1 MPHEQPPAAGHH
13 YHHERTTV
21 KEVEDD
27 FDCPGGDSCNTPSHA
42 HHHSNHGDHIHGDH
56 AHHAPGIAAKLKNFL
71 LGPAAGESDEYIVE
85 KDIRVT
91 RVHHDASGTH
101 KDGKHWHG
109 EDHHPA
115 RDSIRDRKHAAR
127 EAAYELDKK
136 AHDKKERAKQYGEHL
151 IDEAEEGAE
160 RVKAKAEG
168 PLSSIWSTLENAKA
182 KLDNALYGT
191 ERKVGD
197 AARTAERLKAEGRD
211 KLDSTKARVHDESG
225 KRIDHAREKARESKK
240 AVERKAGEYKN
251 AAETKYDEARL
262 RAKHDAEHLRARVN
276 EGVDS
281 VVEEGEHAA
290 SRAHNAAEH
299 ASRKVSSNI
308 AKATD
313 RAKQVKDD
321 VKRRVDDVRED
332 VRDGAN
338 QAADRAR
345 QAKEDVRRRVGDVR
359 DDVMD
364 GANQAAERAR
374 QAKEN
379 VKHRIDETRNE
390 INDKV
395 RDVKHGVKQTAD
407 DVKQGVRHGI
417 NHAKETVEDGIH
429 AVEHGAESVYHKFEE
444 AAECLGCTGPRT
456 QGRHLGHGHAHHGGN
471 HLGAQPWDSRYNGD
485 VFNPVPVTAFYT
497 GLSCLW
503 FIWLARRV
511 WMARNHSKVYL
522 GDGSHELAHEL
533 HRDVVVSET
542 SVAPDGR
549 AARTTATLHTV
560 NRPAVV
566 KLAHL
571 LRSVEARSSF
581 ATVTP
586 LYLILL
592 AALELAGAYRPLL
605 HILSLAFL
613 VGNVL
618 QSEYGVFARNGMGP
632 GRPVG
637 TAIQWAVLASGSIMA
652 IYLALSCKGC
662 PVA

>member
-42 HHHSNHGDHIHGDH
+42 HYARHAHIHGDH

-71 LGPAAGESDEYIVE
+71 LGPAGDEYIVE
-85 KDIRVT
+85 KDIKVT
-91 RVHHDASGTH
+91 HVHHDASGTH
-101 KDGKHWHG
+101 KEGKHWHG
-109 EDHHPA
+109 EEHYPT
-115 RDSIRDRKHAAR
+115 RDAVRERKHAAR
-127 EAAYELDKK
+127 EAAHELEKK
-136 AHDKKERAKQYGEHL
+136 AHDKKERAKQYADHL
-151 IDEAEEGAE
+151 VDEAEEGAE

-168 PLSSIWSTLENAKA
+168 PLSSIWSSLENARA

-191 ERKVGD
+191 EQKVGS
-197 AARTAERLKAEGRD
+197 AARKADRLKTEGRH
-211 KLDSTKARVHDESG
+211 KLESTKAHVYDESG
-225 KRIDHAREKARESKK
+225 RRIDHAREKARESKE
-240 AVERKAGEYKN
+240 AVERKAGEYKD
-251 AAETKYDEARL
+251 AAEAKYEEARL
-262 RAKHDAEHLRARVN
+262 RAKHDAERIRARVN
-276 EGVDS
+276 EGADS
-281 VVEEGEHAA
+281 VVEEGEHVA
-290 SRAHNAAEH
+290 SRAQNAAEH

-359 DDVMD
+359 DDVRD
-364 GANQAAERAR
+364 SASQAAERAR
-374 QAKEN
+374 QTKEN
-379 VKHRIDETRNE
+379 VKHRIDETRNDF
-390 INDKV
+390 NDKV

-407 DVKQGVRHGI
+407 EVKQGVRHGI
-417 NHAKETVEDGIH
+417 NSAKESVEDGIH
-429 AVEHGAESVYHKFEE
+429 AVEHGAESVYHKFEG

-456 QGRHLGHGHAHHGGN
+456 QGMHVGHGHAHGGH
-471 HLGAQPWDSRYNGD
+471 HLGAQPWDSRHNAD
-485 VFNPVPVTAFYT
+485 AFNPVPVTAFYT

-511 WMARNHSKVYL
+511 WMARNRSKVYL

-542 SVAPDGR
+542 SVAADGR

-571 LRSVEARSSF
+571 LRSVEARTAF
-581 ATVTP
+581 AAVTP

-618 QSEYGVFARNGMGP
+618 QSEYGVFGRNGMGP